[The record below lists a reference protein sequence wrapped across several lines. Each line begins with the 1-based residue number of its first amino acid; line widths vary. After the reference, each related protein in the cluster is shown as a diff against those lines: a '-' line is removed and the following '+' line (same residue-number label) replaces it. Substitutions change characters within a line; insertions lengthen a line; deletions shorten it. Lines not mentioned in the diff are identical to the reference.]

1 MPLVEENRKLHD
13 EVKLLKYLL
22 DDQNVRVD
30 RMLEAG
36 PRTYSRVSVTVN
48 AFSRLVMLRDELSR
62 ELMFELATKLLTAN
76 LLAKVEEADG
86 MVTFTAY
93 FLGVKK

>member
-13 EVKLLKYLL
+13 EVKLLKHLL
-22 DDQNVRVD
+22 DEQSVRVD

-48 AFSRLVMLRDELSR
+48 AFKRMVMFREDLNR
-62 ELMFELATKLLTAN
+62 ELMTELAASLLTAN

-93 FLGVKK
+93 FIGVKK